1 MTIFATLI
9 LAIMELLKYYKK
21 NGWSFDILREGT
33 DDKGLFLVLR
43 ITNGSSK
50 KQRIKI
56 DAKYLSI
63 STGMHKIDRI
73 CPDVGILGDECFLP
87 SNFFVD
93 QKTYFYEL
101 NEIKNGDRI
110 ELEIFNIVSLL
121 LIREGESWYV
131 ADKSERITDAELIKR
146 VEHFE
151 TIEEKFGI
159 STQNFSVLVLNEN
172 TISLS
177 CEVLGT
183 DIEKAK
189 KGFNLEAAV
198 YDIENKVVGFSSIKK
213 YEDDF
218 EGFEVFAFR
227 SLSFRIPVEYIGKI
241 RIYPTR

>member
-1 MTIFATLI
+1 
-9 LAIMELLKYYKK
+9 MELLKYYKK
-21 NGWSFDILREGT
+21 NGWTFDILQEGA
-33 DDKGLFLVLR
+33 DDKGLFLVFR

-56 DAKYLSI
+56 DAKYLSV
-63 STGMHKIDRI
+63 STGMHKIDKI
-73 CPDVGILGDECFLP
+73 SPDVGILGDECFLP
-87 SNFFVD
+87 ANFFVD
-93 QKTYFYEL
+93 QKIYFYEL
-101 NEIKNGDRI
+101 NEISNGDRI
-110 ELEIFNIVSLL
+110 ELEIFNIVSFLL
-121 LIREGESWYV
+121 VRERESWYV
-131 ADKSERITDAELIKR
+131 ADKNERITDAELIKR

-189 KGFNLEAAV
+189 KGFNLEVAV
-198 YDIENKVVGFSSIKK
+198 YDTENKVVGFSSIKK

-227 SLSFRIPVEYIGKI
+227 SLSFRIPVEDIGKI
-241 RIYPTR
+241 RVYPTR